1 MHKST
6 NTQIHRSMQNTNM
19 QNYLKTWIHKFINFD
34 TQMQSQIKFI
44 ITIALQKKVIDR
56 PIFFTKA
63 WPATSNGQIY
73 FSNNWLSKIR
83 MTPVVRKAWLKINC
97 LICVGKTQNHRCLA
111 LHRSTKYLCQN
122 TRNLWHRYTDS
133 VYLCILFCVFVF
145 SALLH

>member
-1 MHKST
+1 
-6 NTQIHRSMQNTNM
+6 MQNTNT
-19 QNYLKTWIHKFINFD
+19 QNYQIHKFWYTNAV
-34 TQMQSQIKFI
+34 TNKMYHHNCLSEKKNKFS
-44 ITIALQKKVIDR
+44 TE
-56 PIFFTKA
+56 A

-73 FSNNWLSKIR
+73 FTNNWLFQDQNDSSYKK
-83 MTPVVRKAWLKINC
+83 VWLKINC

-122 TRNLWHRYTDS
+122 TQNLWHRYTDS